1 MKSDLQI
8 AQEAKLKPIT
18 EIAASIGIREDELDL
33 YGKYKAK
40 VSPDILKRLQDRPQ
54 GKYIVVTAV
63 TPTPLGEGK
72 TVTSIG
78 LGQGLA
84 KIGKNVINTLRE
96 PSMGPVFG
104 IKGGAAGG
112 GYSQVVPGGLKSS
125 FYRRYPCSRSSQ
137 QLTLCYVR
145 YPPAEKKQTGD
156 RYP

>member
-18 EIAASIGIREDELDL
+18 KIADSIGIKEDELDL

-40 VSPDILKRLQDRPQ
+40 ISPDILKRLKDKPQ
-54 GKYIVVTAV
+54 GKYIVITAI

-84 KIGKNVINTLRE
+84 KIGKKVINTLR
-96 PSMGPVFG
+96 
-104 IKGGAAGG
+104 
-112 GYSQVVPGGLKSS
+112 
-125 FYRRYPCSRSSQ
+125 
-137 QLTLCYVR
+137 
-145 YPPAEKKQTGD
+145 
-156 RYP
+156 